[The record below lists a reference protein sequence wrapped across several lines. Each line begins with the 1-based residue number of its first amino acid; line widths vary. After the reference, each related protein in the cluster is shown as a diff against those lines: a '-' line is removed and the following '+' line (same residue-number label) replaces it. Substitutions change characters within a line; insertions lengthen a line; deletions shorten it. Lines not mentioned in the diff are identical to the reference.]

1 MLMVSCKISLRQI
14 GQDDKKNVQYDLKV
28 RNILIST
35 LVVNEYHLVSY
46 CKTAKAIGD
55 ASKPSMR
62 VLKTLSNQTSLPS
75 FNNLSY
81 FT

>member
-1 MLMVSCKISLRQI
+1 MQNKPKADWTD
-14 GQDDKKNVQYDLKV
+14 DDKKNVQYDLKV
-28 RNILIST
+28 RNILIFI
-35 LVVNEYHLVSY
+35 LVVNEYHLVLY
-46 CKTAKAIGD
+46 CKTAKAMWG

-62 VLKTLSNQTSLPS
+62 VWRTLSNQKSLPS